1 MLKKRKIM
9 ATSALIYANGPLH
22 LGHLVEYIQADIWVR
37 FQRLIGNDCIYIC
50 GSDAHGTPIMI
61 SAQKAGITPEELINQ
76 VFQEH
81 KNDFADFLISFD
93 NFYTTHSEENRKLSE
108 NIYEKLR
115 QRGDISTKTIA
126 QAYDPVT
133 KMFLP
138 DRFVKGDCPNCGAQN
153 QYGDSCEVCGA
164 IYSPTELQNPIS
176 ILSNTAPIQKESVHY
191 FFDLPNYTENLKNW
205 MSKKHLQEEI
215 INKLNEWFD
224 AGLQAWDISRD
235 APYFGFEIPDAPGK
249 YFYVWLDAP
258 IGYFASLVNLAERN
272 KNINVDEYINKDSPI
287 EMYHFIGKDI
297 VYFHALFWP
306 AMLMSANLRTPTAV
320 WAHGFLTINGQKM
333 SKSRGTYIT
342 AKDYLAKFSP
352 EYLRYYYASKL
363 NNRIEDIDLNF
374 TDFMHKINADLV
386 GKVINIASRCS
397 SFIHKYFD
405 NQLSETLINADIF
418 NEFVAAG
425 EAIAEYYE
433 NREFQKA
440 VKDIMTLAD
449 AANQYINDQKPWAL
463 VKDPSN
469 LKQVQDICTLGLN
482 LFYVL
487 MIYLKPILPQTAKA
501 VEKFLNIPE
510 TTWQSR
516 KEPLVNKTIN
526 TFEPLL
532 HRIALEKIAEFHT
545 IT

>member
-191 FFDLPNYTENLKNW
+191 FFDLPNYTENLKSW

-272 KNINVDEYINKDSPI
+272 KNINVDEYINKDSLI